1 MLMNIF
7 RISVCVMLMSFF
19 NVCTASDALL
29 DDNQLAADG
38 TPSGTPTE
46 SRARFASHSDE
57 EDDADAESNDGTV
70 EPALQNATFATRIGT
85 APSTAHTQAEKAPP
99 LTAAAAQAQEEDTE
113 EFVTVPVQAKIS
125 PEFSIV
131 GGMYDAL
138 DIPNSTM
145 PYTVLT
151 LANCTCNNPL
161 DPSTF
166 QNNSAL
172 VHINLSGSQL
182 NFRDFEEK
190 FGAGCFSLNCIDLR
204 NTVDSSVAGY
214 PIITPERFAQLAHPD
229 ILQRILNGQ
238 CRLFISHPERER
250 EGKEEREEKEELQ
263 RGCYTVSEM
272 QPKILFSILQLRS
285 LNKAKEPLSAY
296 QSLINM
302 LRSGIE
308 GIDPRAVAAASANVA
323 FKVCTGDYK
332 RAPKSPLWKRVS

>member
-19 NVCTASDALL
+19 NVCTASETLL
-29 DDNQLAADG
+29 DEDQPAEG
-38 TPSGTPTE
+38 TPSGTPAE
-46 SRARFASHSDE
+46 SRAMFAADTGDGD
-57 EDDADAESNDGTV
+57 DDADAESNDGTV
-70 EPALQNATFATRIGT
+70 EPALQSATVAIQ
-85 APSTAHTQAEKAPP
+85 AMPSAAGG
-99 LTAAAAQAQEEDTE
+99 AAAAVQPNEE
-113 EFVTVPVQAKIS
+113 EFVNVPEQAKIL

-145 PYTVLT
+145 PYTAIT

-172 VHINLSGSQL
+172 VRINLSGSQL
-182 NFRDFEEK
+182 NFRYFEEK
-190 FGAGCFSLNCIDLR
+190 FGAGCLSLTHINLMGTIDGS
-204 NTVDSSVAGY
+204 VDGY

-229 ILQRILNGQ
+229 ILQRILHGQ
-238 CRLFISHPERER
+238 CSLFISHPERV
-250 EGKEEREEKEELQ
+250 G
-263 RGCYTVSEM
+263 GYYIVPEM
-272 QPKILFSILQLRS
+272 QKKFLSSILQLRS
-285 LNKAKEPLSAY
+285 LNKAKETLSTY

-308 GIDPRAVAAASANVA
+308 GIDPRAVAAAGANVA
-323 FKVCTGDYK
+323 FKVCTG
-332 RAPKSPLWKRVS
+332 L